1 MDWTAL
7 MGSIFSGVI
16 ALVVSIV
23 NSNAQLRRADHE
35 QDKRMIELQA
45 AFNQSIAIIDCK
57 MENLT
62 NEVREH
68 NNFAKRMPIV
78 EERLDVLTKRVEHLE
93 KKGV

>member
-1 MDWTAL
+1 MDLTTL
-7 MGSIFSGVI
+7 ISCLISGTMS
-16 ALVVSIV
+16 LVVCLI
-23 NSNAQLRRADHE
+23 NANAQQRKSDHE

-68 NNFAKRMPIV
+68 NNFAQKIPVIQ
-78 EERLDVLTKRVEHLE
+78 EQIKSLSERVASLE
-93 KKGV
+93 NK